1 MKKRLLVFFLIIFI
15 FSCSKENEGA
25 VVNLQSEAAINKV
38 KKLDLDTKY
47 KNLLNPEFTTD
58 EEYKEVTKSWG
69 DFHKQVGKILKEN
82 DFDWGIKDSS
92 VKILN
97 KIYFNKDGEVNY
109 IIFRVMNENVTY
121 DKKEAYEKLLS
132 ENITKLKIDLKRNEK
147 FAQCGNVKYLN
158 VK

>member
-1 MKKRLLVFFLIIFI
+1 MKKLLLVCLLMVL
-15 FSCSKENEGA
+15 FSCNKENEGV
-25 VVNLQSEAAINKV
+25 VVNLQNEVANNKI
-38 KKLDLDTKY
+38 KKLNLDTKY

-97 KIYFNKDGEVNY
+97 KIYFNKGGEVNY
-109 IIFRVMNENVTY
+109 MVFKVINENVTSS
-121 DKKEAYEKLLS
+121 KKREYEQLLT
-132 ENITKLKIDLKRNEK
+132 ENLTKLKIDLTRKEK

-158 VK
+158 K

>member
-1 MKKRLLVFFLIIFI
+1 MKKLLLVCSLIVL
-15 FSCSKENEGA
+15 FSCNKENEGE
-25 VVNLQSEAAINKV
+25 VVNLQNEAAINKV

-69 DFHKQVGKILKEN
+69 DFHKQVGKILKDN

-109 IIFRVMNENVTY
+109 MVFKVMNENVTSS
-121 DKKEAYEKLLS
+121 KKREYEQLLT
-132 ENITKLKIDLKRNEK
+132 ENITKLKIDLTRKEK

-158 VK
+158 K

>member
-1 MKKRLLVFFLIIFI
+1 MRKLLLVCLLIVL
-15 FSCSKENEGA
+15 FSCSKENEEV
-25 VVNLQSEAAINKV
+25 VVNLQNEVAINEI

-69 DFHKQVGKILKEN
+69 DFHKQVGKVLKEN
-82 DFDWGIKDSS
+82 DFDWGVKDSS

-109 IIFRVMNENVTY
+109 MMFKVMNENVTSS
-121 DKKEAYEKLLS
+121 KKREYEQLLT
-132 ENITKLKIDLKRNEK
+132 ENITKLKIDLTRKEK

-158 VK
+158 K

>member
-1 MKKRLLVFFLIIFI
+1 MKKLLLVCLIMVL
-15 FSCSKENEGA
+15 FSCNKENEGV
-25 VVNLQSEAAINKV
+25 VVNLQNEVANNKI
-38 KKLDLDTKY
+38 KKLNLDTKY

-109 IIFRVMNENVTY
+109 IVFKVINENVTSS
-121 DKKEAYEKLLS
+121 KKREYEQLLT
-132 ENITKLKIDLKRNEK
+132 ENITKLKIDLTRKEK

-158 VK
+158 K